1 MQSTLPLEII
11 GTDTE
16 KNWVLWRENIKQ
28 IENKK
33 PKHDVPNEN
42 RETFLKMSAFSMI
55 SK

>member
-11 GTDTE
+11 ATDTE

-33 PKHDVPNEN
+33 PKPNMKIEKH
-42 RETFLKMSAFSMI
+42 F
-55 SK
+55 